1 MAGKMNGDGD
11 MGGDIDNDGRW
22 AKRSTAAREAN
33 VRQLNGRT
41 ET

>member
-1 MAGKMNGDGD
+1 MAVRMNGDGD
-11 MGGDIDNDGRW
+11 MGGDIDNDDRW

-33 VRQLNGRT
+33 VRQRDSRT